1 MTDAVLDVE
10 LLSKPTDWWVLRKT
24 RLRALRDAPDAF
36 ASTYRIESAWPPGR
50 WRDQFAA
57 GTWVVGP
64 VEAGDRTGLAGLLW
78 PPTEAPHVEW
88 VWVAASHRGR
98 GMLRSLMEELAAAAR
113 SADAR
118 TLKLWVLKDN
128 ADALAAY
135 RKLGFIETGE
145 EQELR
150 VAEADGKPRYEVRLR
165 REL

>member
-1 MTDAVLDVE
+1 M
-10 LLSKPTDWWVLRKT
+10 SNCCRSRPTGGCCARRGCAHCGTLPTHSLRRT
-24 RLRALRDAPDAF
+24 GSRARGH
-36 ASTYRIESAWPPGR
+36 PGA

-64 VEAGDRTGLAGLLW
+64 VEAGERTGLAGLLW

-150 VAEADGKPRYEVRLR
+150 VAEADGKS
-165 REL
+165 

>member
-64 VEAGDRTGLAGLLW
+64 VEAGERTGLAGCCG
-78 PPTEAPHVEW
+78 
-88 VWVAASHRGR
+88 HRP
-98 GMLRSLMEELAAAAR
+98 
-113 SADAR
+113 
-118 TLKLWVLKDN
+118 
-128 ADALAAY
+128 
-135 RKLGFIETGE
+135 
-145 EQELR
+145 
-150 VAEADGKPRYEVRLR
+150 KPRTWSGAGSR
-165 REL
+165 RATAGGACS